1 MPNLVLL
8 LIPIGSLLLAAGP
21 PEKAVEQ
28 MQVADGFRV
37 ELVAAE
43 PLVRQPVAIDFDDR
57 GRLWAI
63 QYLQYPNPAGLKR
76 VAVDRYSRTKYD
88 RVPEPPPRGP
98 RGADR
103 ITILEDTDG
112 DGRVDRAKDFVSG
125 LNFATG
131 FAFGHGGLF
140 VLNVPYLLFYPDRN
154 HDDVPDADP
163 DVLLTGFG
171 MDDAHSV
178 ANSLTWGPDG
188 WLYGCQGSTVTA
200 NIRGI
205 EFQQGVW
212 RYHPL
217 THEFEL
223 FCEGGGNSWGLD
235 FDRHGQLVY
244 STNFGGHV
252 MLHGVQGAYYW
263 KSFGKHGALHNPY
276 AYGYFDHVP
285 HTNFRG
291 GHVTV
296 GGLIYRG
303 DLFPAS
309 FRDKY
314 IAGDLLAHGV
324 HWNHVEPAGSTVRSA
339 HGGDFI
345 VSRDTWFA
353 PCDVTQG
360 PDGAIYVADWHDA
373 RTAHPDPDAEWDRS
387 NGRVFRIR
395 PVAEVVRLQKR
406 RSDGLNSDEFS
417 YDFPRRSSTELVAL
431 LSHRNSWIVTRAR
444 RILAERRDPE
454 VIFPLRTLVQES
466 PDEQL
471 QLEALWALYV
481 SGGFDEAFGVKLLD
495 HRNAHI
501 RRWAVRLLGDEFGTS
516 APSPPQGERAGVR
529 GERVTSVIPN
539 RSVDSPA
546 PHPRPLSP
554 WGGEGRSSI
563 GTATRLLELA
573 ANEPDIHVR
582 SQLACTAKRLPGR
595 VGLPIVHRLLSRDE
609 DATDGY
615 VPLLCWWAVER
626 HAVNDLDLCL
636 DLFATPDAWKSSF
649 VRNAILDR
657 LTRRLAAEGTS
668 ATLRGCARML
678 AAAPSDTERL
688 RLVAAIE
695 QGLRDGS
702 RREADSN
709 LGTLFTNQAEV
720 RSLDSNTNPQRQR
733 GSGVAESPSL
743 TLRVRVP
750 ELDQQLRN
758 LWSDAATDLPLIRL
772 LARFGDESAWRRV
785 RNVLADRSAGAPLR
799 TAIIQF
805 VGEAGGPKATDD
817 LLALLAETEP
827 DAIRIAALDALRS
840 EVRDDVATR
849 LLTMYPASS
858 DRVRQKLRDVLL
870 SRHGWAGR
878 LVAEVESKRI
888 AAKDVSV
895 EQLRLVALHND
906 VELDERVRKLWGSIK
921 PGTPEEKLAEM
932 RRLSNDLRAGS
943 GDAVRGR
950 ELFRKQCATCHQ
962 LFGEGEKI
970 GPDLTH
976 ANRADRDYL
985 LASMVD
991 PGAVVRAEYLSYVIS
1006 TTDGR
1011 VFTGLIAQQSP
1022 TEVTLLGAKNERTT
1036 IRRDQIDELR
1046 ESPTSLMPEDQL
1058 KQLKPQELRD
1068 LFQYLQSRGSEK

>member
-1 MPNLVLL
+1 MPTIALL
-8 LIPIGSLLLAAGP
+8 LIHIASLLLAAGP
-21 PEKAVEQ
+21 PEEAVGQ
-28 MQVADGFRV
+28 MQVTAGFRV

-125 LNFATG
+125 LNLATG
-131 FAFGHGGLF
+131 FAFGHGGVF
-140 VLNVPYLLFYPDRN
+140 VLNVPYLLFYPDRDR
-154 HDDVPDADP
+154 DDVPDADP

-217 THEFEL
+217 THSFEL

-252 MLHGVQGAYYW
+252 MLHAVQGAYYW

-276 AYGYFDHVP
+276 AYGYFDHVS
-285 HTNFRG
+285 HANFRG

-314 IAGDLLAHGV
+314 ITGDLLGHGV
-324 HWNHVEPAGSTVRSA
+324 YWHHVEPAGSTFRTA
-339 HGGDFI
+339 HGGDLI

-360 PDGAIYVADWHDA
+360 PDGAIYVSDWHDA

-387 NGRVFRIR
+387 NGRVFRITVDR
-395 PVAEVVRLQKR
+395 SLRDRNSAS
-406 RSDGLNSDEFS
+406 RSDATTLTDNLHQRPSPD
-417 YDFPRRSSTELVAL
+417 LVAL
-431 LSHRNSWIVTRAR
+431 LAHSNSWIVTRAR
-444 RILAERRDPE
+444 KILAERRDPE

-471 QLEALWALYV
+471 QLEALWALHV
-481 SGGFDEAFGVKLLD
+481 SGGFDEPFGTKLLD
-495 HRNAHI
+495 HRNANV
-501 RRWAVRLLGDEFGTS
+501 RRWTVRLLGDEFRTS
-516 APSPPQGERAGVR
+516 PSPPQGERGPG
-529 GERVTSVIPN
+529 GEGRASP
-539 RSVDSPA
+539 DSELKRDGETRA

-554 WGGEGRSSI
+554 FRGEGSFAR
-563 GTATRLLELA
+563 RLLELA
-573 ANEPDIHVR
+573 ASEPDIHVR

-595 VGLPIVHRLLSRDE
+595 VGLPIVQRLLSRNADG
-609 DATDGY
+609 TDGHL
-615 VPLLCWWAVER
+615 PLLCWWAVER
-626 HAVNDLDLCL
+626 HAVDDVDLCL
-636 DLFATPDAWKSSF
+636 ELFATPDAWKSSF
-649 VRNAILDR
+649 VRIAILDR
-657 LTRRLAAEGTS
+657 LTRRLAAESTS
-668 ATLRGCARML
+668 VTLRGCARLL
-678 AAAPSDTERL
+678 AAAPSDTER
-688 RLVAAIE
+688 RQLVAAIE

-702 RREADSN
+702 RQEADSN

-720 RSLDSNTNPQRQR
+720 RSRETNPNPKRER
-733 GSGVAESPSL
+733 GTDFAETPSL
-743 TLRVRVP
+743 TLRVGVP
-750 ELDQQLRN
+750 ELDQQLTN
-758 LWSDAATDLPLIRL
+758 LWSDTTTDLPLIRL
-772 LARFGDESAWRRV
+772 LVRFGSETAWRRM
-785 RNVLADRSAGAPLR
+785 RNLLTDRSAAAPLR
-799 TAIIQF
+799 IAIIQF
-805 VGEAGGPKATDD
+805 VGEVGGSKMADD
-817 LLALLAETEP
+817 LLGLLEETEP
-827 DAIRIAALDALRS
+827 EAIRFAALDALRGDD
-840 EVRDDVATR
+840 RDEIASR
-849 LLTMYPASS
+849 LLAMYPAAN
-858 DRVRQKLRDVLL
+858 DRLRQKLRDVLL
-870 SRHGWAGR
+870 SRRGWAGR
-878 LVAEVESKRI
+878 LVAEVEAKRI

-895 EQLRLVALHND
+895 EQLRLVPLHND
-906 VELDERVRKLWGSIK
+906 AELDERVRKLWGSIK

-943 GDAVRGR
+943 GDVVRGR

-976 ANRADRDYL
+976 ANRQDRDYL
-985 LASMVD
+985 LGSMVD
-991 PGAVVRAEYLSYVIS
+991 PSAVVRAEYMSYVIT

-1068 LFQYLQSRGSEK
+1068 LFAYLQSPAR